1 MHIQLHTL
9 VPYSGYFLYR
19 DHENVSMNWPKIHCS
34 RKFYPP
40 KNTRYTV
47 IVLYLL
53 PPQVTGTVKDSSG
66 VVHYKV
72 SWEDPIP
79 AHYFPLSLISCLS
92 ILHFVHIYLTQSS
105 LSPPCPPFLRSR
117 FLSLPQ
123 IKGYWD
129 DFLEYCPVAAG
140 KEKASSESFVQLWK
154 AVPPQ

>member
-9 VPYSGYFLYR
+9 VPYSVYFLYR
-19 DHENVSMNWPKIHCS
+19 DHENVSTNWPKIHCS

-79 AHYFPLSLISCLS
+79 AHYFPFSLALPCLN
-92 ILHFVHIYLTQSS
+92 ILHFVHTPHPI
-105 LSPPCPPFLRSR
+105 LSVPPCPPPLSPPALPSCALVSC
-117 FLSLPQ
+117 LSLR
-123 IKGYWD
+123 
-129 DFLEYCPVAAG
+129 
-140 KEKASSESFVQLWK
+140 
-154 AVPPQ
+154 